1 MEEEVGK
8 YILTG
13 IICAVAIAGLSHI
26 LVLLITTLGA
36 FFIPVYLVAYMV
48 GKLLISRQKAS
59 KRAAIV
65 DRERSVDYQI
75 SDTNYEELLS
85 PPGDRDLSVNYEY
98 SACDFDISWDE
109 VNDLYYDSDRSQ
121 GIGDLTCIY
130 NARSPLIRCAVNPYV
145 ECEDCQHYE
154 RSS

>member
-48 GKLLISRQKAS
+48 GKLLISHQKAS
-59 KRAAIV
+59 KRAEIV
-65 DRERSVDYQI
+65 DRERYVDSQTSGI
-75 SDTNYEELLS
+75 NYEDSLS
-85 PPGDRDLSVNYEY
+85 PPGDRILSVNYEY
-98 SACDFDISWDE
+98 TACDFDISWDE
-109 VNDLYYDSDRSQ
+109 VNDLYYDSNPSQ

-130 NARSPLIRCAVNPYV
+130 NAHSSLIRCAVNPYV